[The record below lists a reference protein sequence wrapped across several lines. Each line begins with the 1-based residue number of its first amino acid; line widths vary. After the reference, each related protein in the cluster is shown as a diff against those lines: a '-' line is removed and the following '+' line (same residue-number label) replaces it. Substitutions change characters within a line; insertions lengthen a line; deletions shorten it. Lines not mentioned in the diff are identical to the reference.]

1 MKSFPPFKIDLA
13 ARTLWRDDVR
23 VPLTHKAFDILRVLV
38 ERAGHVVTRDTILSA
53 VWPDTHVHPDNVKV
67 LIGEIRRALGD
78 NPARPQFIRSIVKR
92 GYLFIAPVTDSAV
105 DARAAANAPIFV
117 GRQAEMDRLLRA
129 ADDAA
134 AGSRQVA
141 FVNGDAGVGKTALCE
156 AFLRVASA
164 RHPVRT
170 GWTQCVNV
178 PGPAEPYAPLV
189 DVLNRLARSTD
200 DERVPA
206 ALMRHAPS
214 WLPMLPALMDHRHGP
229 AQVADASRL
238 LREIVTALETIAEQT
253 FLLIWIEDIHW
264 ADPATIDV
272 IASLGQRTDSAKLL
286 VVATAR
292 PSETGAAAGPVR
304 RLQADLVSRGR
315 AAQVA
320 LEPFTVGD
328 THQYLAARFDDGL
341 ARQLAEI
348 LHRSTGGNAL
358 FLVAFADALVR
369 QDFVAQNNGE
379 WVLRTAPAAVA
390 DAVPASF
397 AAAVARELDEL
408 SADERAAIAAASAIG
423 ATFSLWLAAQVAAVN
438 EVALEPVLEM
448 LARRRRFIVRV
459 GVVELPNGL
468 FSPSYR
474 FKHALYQEVVIASL
488 APEARAAAH
497 ARAGLAIERLVAGRE
512 REAACELAG
521 HFHAAGD
528 HARAVRYFRLAAE
541 AALKRSTPREA
552 AALLH
557 GAAAHAAHL
566 EGDNRP
572 DVELDTLLALGEA
585 QLAAGEIDRAKETL
599 SRLEQRAAD
608 RGRPNERLRA
618 LIALADA
625 QSGGS
630 YDSSMALARRI
641 AEVAGQ
647 ATDGSLAATATARAG
662 MTEVWYEGWSDP
674 IADRCFDLWRALP
687 RSSVDES
694 RSLAIRL
701 LFFQIARSAYAV
713 AWTAGRKLLPM
724 ATRAGSLHDALIC
737 CYLLGLAA
745 LHLGRWGEAS
755 EIAAEGA
762 AMADRTGSVN
772 TAASMRL
779 VQAWIAL
786 ERQRWEDARR
796 ISLAERAGADGT
808 GCTNAMQMSLL
819 FGGAAAIGL
828 GDFDAADADLSRL
841 QSWYDRERLVI
852 DWFWKPQLH
861 SSVAE
866 LALRRG
872 DLDRAAAAASAAQIA
887 ANLTP
892 ERTWRGRAH
901 VIAAQVALA
910 RQAFV
915 DAERHLRQARRET
928 RGLEAPLAAWR
939 IEAVTATLLESTA
952 QPDSARRARLRYER
966 TLDRLERSM
975 GAAER
980 GAAPDG
986 RTVH

>member
-1 MKSFPPFKIDLA
+1 VKSFPPFKIDLA

-38 ERAGHVVTRDTILSA
+38 ERAGHVVTRDAILSA

-92 GYLFIAPVTDSAV
+92 GYLFIAPVIEAAADSG
-105 DARAAANAPIFV
+105 AAANAPIFV
-117 GRQAEMDRLLRA
+117 GRQAEMDRMLRA
-129 ADDAA
+129 ADEAA
-134 AGSRQVA
+134 RGHRQVV
-141 FVNGDAGVGKTALCE
+141 FVNGDAGIGKTALCE
-156 AFLRVASA
+156 AFLRVVSA
-164 RHPVRT
+164 RHGVRA
-170 GWTQCVNV
+170 GWTQCVNT
-178 PGPAEPYAPLV
+178 PGPTDPYAPLV

-200 DERVPA
+200 DESVPA
-206 ALMRHAPS
+206 MLMRHAPS
-214 WLPMLPALMDHRHGP
+214 WLPMLPALADRRP
-229 AQVADASRL
+229 SASPVTDASRL
-238 LREIVTALETIAEQT
+238 LRELVTALEAVAEQT

-272 IASLGQRTDSAKLL
+272 INSLAQRTDSARLL
-286 VVATAR
+286 LVATAR
-292 PSETGAAAGPVR
+292 PSDSVATAAPVR
-304 RLQADLVSRGR
+304 RLQAELVSRGR
-315 AAQVA
+315 AELIA
-320 LEPFTVGD
+320 LEPFTVAE

-341 ARQLAEI
+341 ATQLADI
-348 LHRSTGGNAL
+348 LHRATGGNAL
-358 FLVAFADALVR
+358 FLVASADTLVR
-369 QDFVAQNNGE
+369 HDLLARSSGE
-379 WVLRTAPAAVA
+379 WTLRIASAAVA
-390 DAVPASF
+390 EAVPASF
-397 AAAVARELDEL
+397 ASAVARELDEL
-408 SADERAAIAAASAIG
+408 SADERAAIAAASVIG
-423 ATFSLWLAAQVAAVN
+423 ATFSLWLASQVARVG

-474 FKHALYQEVVIASL
+474 FKHALYQEVVIESL
-488 APEARAAAH
+488 TAPARSEAH
-497 ARAGLAIERLVAGRE
+497 ARAGLAIERLVAGHE
-512 REAACELAG
+512 RDAACELAG

-528 HARAVRYFRLAAE
+528 HARAVRYFRLAAD
-541 AALKRSTPREA
+541 AALKRSAPREA

-566 EGDNRP
+566 DGDERH
-572 DVELDTLLALGEA
+572 DVDLDTLLALGQA
-585 QLAAGEIDRAKETL
+585 QLAAGDHERASETL
-599 SRLEQRAAD
+599 ARLEQRAAD
-608 RGRPNERLRA
+608 RSRPNERLRA
-618 LIALADA
+618 LIALDDA
-625 QSGGS
+625 QSGLS
-630 YDSSMALARRI
+630 YESSMALARRI
-641 AEVAGQ
+641 TDAAEH
-647 ATDGSLAATATARAG
+647 ATDGSLAASAAVRAG
-662 MTEVWYEGWSDP
+662 MTEVLYEGWSDDV
-674 IADRCFDLWRALP
+674 ADRCFGIWRALP
-687 RSSVDES
+687 RTSVDES

-724 ATRAGSLHDALIC
+724 ATRSGGLHDALLC

-745 LHLGRWGEAS
+745 LHLGRWGDAT

-762 AMADRTGSVN
+762 AMGDRTGNVS

-786 ERQRWEDARR
+786 ERQRWEEARR
-796 ISLAERAGADGT
+796 LSVAERPSIDGA

-819 FGGAAAIGL
+819 FGGAAALGL
-828 GDFDAADADLSRL
+828 GDFDAADADFSRL
-841 QSWYDRERLVI
+841 RSWYERDRLVI

-861 SSVAE
+861 SYLAE
-866 LALRRG
+866 LALGRG
-872 DLDRAAAAASAAQIA
+872 DLDRAAAAAAAAQDA

-910 RQAFV
+910 RKAFV
-915 DAERHLRQARRET
+915 DAERYLRQARRET
-928 RGLEAPLAAWR
+928 RGIEAPLAAWR
-939 IEAVTATLLESTA
+939 IEAVTATLLENTA
-952 QPDSARRARLRYER
+952 QPDSARRARIRYER

-980 GAAPDG
+980 GATGD